1 MSERSQK
8 VIINNYE
15 SSAQD
20 IRYEIPQGSILE
32 PLHFLLYIN
41 DLPLYVEHG
50 MSELYADDTT
60 IHFSSNSIYDINIK
74 LNEDMEK
81 VQEWCTSNAM
91 VIKTMK
97 SQSMILGSSRKIQ
110 YLESDLNIFDDMFYW
125 TM

>member
-1 MSERSQK
+1 
-8 VIINNYE
+8 
-15 SSAQD
+15 
-20 IRYEIPQGSILE
+20 
-32 PLHFLLYIN
+32 
-41 DLPLYVEHG
+41 

-60 IHFSSNSIYDINIK
+60 IHFSSNSIYDIKIK

-81 VQEWCTSNAM
+81 VQEWCTSNDM